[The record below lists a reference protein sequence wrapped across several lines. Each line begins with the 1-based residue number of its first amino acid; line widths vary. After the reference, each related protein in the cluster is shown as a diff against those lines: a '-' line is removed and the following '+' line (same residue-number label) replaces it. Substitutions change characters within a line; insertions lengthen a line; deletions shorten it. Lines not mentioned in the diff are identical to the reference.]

1 MAAPQG
7 PNLGLTKPGIRPIRK
22 DEENPSAKRPPG
34 RVKRQKDGDSQPKAK
49 AKAKAKASSGG
60 VGDWTLFAELP
71 HVGELELDSDSE
83 LVESVVPFKRLRGSK
98 FSFVPGKDE
107 MGEDLPK
114 DDMSP
119 YTIKQTYVMQKVIDG
134 DADEKREYDE
144 AVATRDKAVVRAFVN
159 SLIPKSATYAWA
171 VTGDLSS
178 STTEHTVQFEEK
190 VWGVCQ
196 NIIRP
201 SYT

>member
-83 LVESVVPFKRLRGSK
+83 LVESVVPLKRLRGSK

-107 MGEDLPK
+107 LGRDLPT
-114 DDMSP
+114 DDMSKYSP
-119 YTIKQTYVMQKVIDG
+119 KQKYVMQKIIEG
-134 DADEKREYDE
+134 DPEKKQEYEE
-144 AVATRDKAVVRAFVN
+144 AVAGKDKDVIRAFVN
-159 SLIPKSATYAWA
+159 SLVAKNATYSWV
-171 VTGDLSS
+171 VTGGDLSKA
-178 STTEHTVQFEEK
+178 TAEHTVQFEEK
-190 VWGVCQ
+190 VWGA
-196 NIIRP
+196 
-201 SYT
+201 S